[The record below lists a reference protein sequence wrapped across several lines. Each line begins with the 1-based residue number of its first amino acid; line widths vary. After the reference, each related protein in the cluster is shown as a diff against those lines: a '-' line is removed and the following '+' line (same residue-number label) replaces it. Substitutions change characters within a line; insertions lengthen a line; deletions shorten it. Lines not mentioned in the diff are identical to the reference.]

1 MEHVPQ
7 ELLQSFRPPAFHHS
21 YFISF
26 EGIEG
31 SGKTTQIRLTKE
43 FLEERNF
50 RVLILREP
58 GGTTF
63 GEHLRQA
70 VLSTTTQLHPLAEAY
85 LFAASRAQLLHEVVM
100 KELSIPNT
108 VVICDRYL
116 DSTLVYQG
124 KARNLGHRLILEIHQ
139 HFPLNLTPHITF
151 FLEIGLDTS
160 RDRQRQR
167 NSPKDYFE
175 GQGEAFYR
183 KLIEG
188 YQEVRELFPDRICTL
203 NGELVPDEVF
213 ALIQER
219 LNALLKSDPSVEKD
233 GKRS

>member
-1 MEHVPQ
+1 MEHIPQ

-21 YFISF
+21 YFLSF

-43 FLEERNF
+43 FLEEKNF

-70 VLSTTTQLHPLAEAY
+70 VLSTQTQLHPLAEAY

-100 KELSIPNT
+100 KELSVPNT
-108 VVICDRYL
+108 VIICDRYL

-139 HFPLNLTPHITF
+139 HFPLNLIPHKTF
-151 FLEIGLDTS
+151 FLEIGLKVS
-160 RDRQRQR
+160 KERQHTR
-167 NSPKDYFE
+167 NNPKDYFE

-188 YQEVRELFPDRICTL
+188 YQEVRELFPERICSID
-203 NGELVPDEVF
+203 GELVPDEVF
-213 ALIQER
+213 AKIQQQ
-219 LNALLKSDPSVEKD
+219 LMVLLKTPHP
-233 GKRS
+233 